1 MAAVRSSIR
10 NSIFFYKILSGWVP
24 NNNRRASQNKKRFFM
39 TKLTMSN
46 MNSFRSLFW
55 HHNKA
60 GYRHWD
66 QYIRHRHLSSVQEQD
81 RKSGF
86 HPSPFLPS
94 PPCNTHTHFISCWVR
109 TFILFPPAFSPSLN
123 SQRGCNFGGKVSRT
137 KGFARVASLFKTN
150 RWYWTF
156 LEHVFLS
163 RFMPITKFLPLDF
176 SWKSKALDPKG
187 VNVWIASTGQMS
199 AIFSWVWKQN
209 SRQLLSQLVQKDV
222 E

>member
-1 MAAVRSSIR
+1 MFPVFCNINKRFKRGLAFHSICIGNSYKNPLFVAAVRSFIR

-46 MNSFRSLFW
+46 MNSLRSLFW

-123 SQRGCNFGGKVSRT
+123 SQRG
-137 KGFARVASLFKTN
+137 
-150 RWYWTF
+150 
-156 LEHVFLS
+156 
-163 RFMPITKFLPLDF
+163 
-176 SWKSKALDPKG
+176 
-187 VNVWIASTGQMS
+187 
-199 AIFSWVWKQN
+199 
-209 SRQLLSQLVQKDV
+209 
-222 E
+222 